1 MRGHSASAQAGARP
15 VAATGAGVGVV
26 LVTRDRRESVCRTL
40 DRLAA
45 VAGDAPVAL
54 VDNGSTD
61 GTAAAVRAAHP
72 RVRVTQLPY
81 NAGPAA
87 RTIGARAL
95 DTPIVAFNDDDSWW
109 APGALER
116 AKAIFGAYPRLG
128 LLAARI
134 LVGPEEKLDPT
145 CPAMLESPLPP
156 EPDLP
161 GPSVLGF
168 VACGTIV
175 RRSAY
180 LSAGGF
186 SPRIGFG
193 GEETLLAL
201 DLAAAGWGLSYVDE
215 VVAHHHP
222 PPSGVRRSRNRTEVR
237 NGLWTA
243 WLRRRPTGAIGRTA
257 ELTTDAMRRGELG
270 ALVDAAR
277 GLGWVRRE
285 RRPLSPSLERAAR
298 AVDRAEAS
306 RSAGPVSRN
315 QRILS
320 PAAHDNHGKA

>member
-1 MRGHSASAQAGARP
+1 MRDGGAPAQPGAQP
-15 VAATGAGVGVV
+15 VSGVGVV
-26 LVTRDRRESVCRTL
+26 VVTRDRRERVCGTL
-40 DRLAA
+40 DRIAT
-45 VAGDAPVAL
+45 VAGDAPVVV

-61 GTAAAVRAAHP
+61 GTAEAVRAAHP
-72 RVRVTQLPY
+72 RVRVNHLPY

-87 RTIGARAL
+87 RTVGARAL
-95 DTPIVAFNDDDSWW
+95 GTPIVAFNDDDSWW

-116 AKAIFGAYPRLG
+116 AEAMFEAYPRLG

-134 LVGPEEKLDPT
+134 LVGPAEKLDPT
-145 CPAMLESPLPP
+145 CVAMLESPLAP

-180 LSAGGF
+180 LATGGF

-222 PPSGVRRSRNRTEVR
+222 EASGGHTSRSRTELR

-243 WLRRRPTGAIGRTA
+243 WLRRRPAGAIGRTA
-257 ELTTDAMRRGELG
+257 ELARHAVRRRELG
-270 ALVDAAR
+270 ALVEAAR
-277 GLGWVRRE
+277 GLGWVTRE

-306 RSAGPVSRN
+306 RSAAAEHRGTGVS
-315 QRILS
+315 
-320 PAAHDNHGKA
+320 